1 MDLNTTTAL
10 IAAAATIIVALI
22 ELRAG
27 RDRTRAKQDRE
38 QAEARAQR
46 REQESR
52 LSMDLMLSTSEM
64 TDVLCIALQGGT
76 VNGNVEEARK
86 KGKDAREA
94 YRAFLRNQA
103 AHQVAKI

>member
-1 MDLNTTTAL
+1 MNPTVAAAL
-10 IAAAATIIVALI
+10 IAALASIVVAVI
-22 ELRAG
+22 ELRAS
-27 RDRTRAKQDRE
+27 RDRKRT
-38 QAEARAQR
+38 EARADR
-46 REQESR
+46 REEESR
-52 LSMDLMLSTSEM
+52 LSMDLMLATSEM

>member
-1 MDLNTTTAL
+1 MNPTVAAAL
-10 IAAAATIIVALI
+10 IAALASIVVTVI
-22 ELRAG
+22 ELRAS
-27 RDRTRAKQDRE
+27 RDRKRT
-38 QAEARAQR
+38 EARADR
-46 REQESR
+46 REEESR
-52 LSMDLMLSTSEM
+52 LSMDLMLATSEM

>member
-1 MDLNTTTAL
+1 MNPNVGAAL
-10 IAAAATIIVALI
+10 IAALASIVVAVI
-22 ELRAG
+22 ELRAS
-27 RDRTRAKQDRE
+27 RDRKRS
-38 QAEARAQR
+38 EARAER

-94 YRAFLRNQA
+94 YRVFLRNQA
-103 AHQVAKI
+103 AHQVAKL